1 MLSSPAHVR
10 PRGTWSDPHDVG
22 DLVIREVG
30 AIAQV
35 EGRAL
40 ANRET
45 IDHRPQVFRPW
56 IGRCSLDRS
65 RDQSHSQLGEPAPEA
80 MLVHGQSIDDACDPR
95 PRVVDCRSAL
105 ELEPEAQVSFL
116 DDVGR
121 VVDRE
126 AKSQRHPEVET
137 PFARVVLSNDALGI

>member
-1 MLSSPAHVR
+1 MVSSPAHIR
-10 PRGTWSDPHDVG
+10 PRGTWSDVHDDG

-45 IDHRPQVFRPW
+45 IDHRPQVFRSW
-56 IGRCSLDRS
+56 IGWCSLDRP
-65 RDQSHSQLGEPAPEA
+65 RHQSHSQLGQPAPEA
-80 MLVHGQSIDDACDPR
+80 MLVHGQPVDDACDPR
-95 PRVVDCRSAL
+95 PRVVDRRSAL

-121 VVDRE
+121 LVDRE
-126 AKSQRHPEVET
+126 AKPLRHPEVES
-137 PFARVVLSNDALGI
+137 PVARVVISNDALGI